1 MTLERTLAAAQV
13 LPEFCTFSLST
24 FSQIPVVVYVF
35 SDCCIL
41 WFIFRVFLL
50 QSDHFCH
57 RLVTQAADYGGGG
70 EESFGEKKAVLRDL
84 NLRHVA

>member
-1 MTLERTLAAAQV
+1 MRLERTSAAAQV
-13 LPEFCTFSLST
+13 FPECCTFSLST
-24 FSQIPVVVYVF
+24 LSQIPVVVYVL

-57 RLVTQAADYGGGG
+57 RLVTEAADCGGGG
-70 EESFGEKKAVLRDL
+70 EGNFGKKKWYLEI
-84 NLRHVA
+84 

>member
-1 MTLERTLAAAQV
+1 MTLERTSAAAQV

-24 FSQIPVVVYVF
+24 FSQSPVVVYLYC
-35 SDCCIL
+35 DCCIL

-57 RLVTQAADYGGGG
+57 RLVTQAADYGGGV
-70 EESFGEKKAVLRDL
+70 ESFREKKAVLGDL

>member
-1 MTLERTLAAAQV
+1 MTLERTSAAAQV
-13 LPEFCTFSLST
+13 LPEFCTFSLSIL
-24 FSQIPVVVYVF
+24 SQIPVVVYVF

-57 RLVTQAADYGGGG
+57 SLVTQAADCGGGG
-70 EESFGEKKAVLRDL
+70 EGNFGEKKQYLEI
-84 NLRHVA
+84 